1 MNVITRRRGQ
11 GFTVVE
17 LVVVIILLSI
27 LSATALSR
35 LSKPDIFAA
44 SVLATTLTAQ
54 IHFAAQAAQTRST
67 PVTLNI
73 TPASGRLEMQ
83 VASASGML
91 RSTDASL
98 ANVNLS
104 LTNSGTLFP
113 VANGSVW
120 QMTFAGKGDLV
131 AASLDADILDPQA
144 GITAHFSGDT
154 DQFLCVQPIGYVSE
168 QAC

>member
-1 MNVITRRRGQ
+1 MSVITGRRSQ

-35 LSKPDIFAA
+35 FSKPDVFAA
-44 SVLATTLTAQ
+44 SALANTLTAQ

-67 PVTLNI
+67 PVTVNVVQAGGL
-73 TPASGRLEMQ
+73 LVMQ
-83 VASASGML
+83 VVSAAVII
-91 RSTDASL
+91 READASL
-98 ANVNLS
+98 ANVSLS
-104 LTNSGTLFP
+104 LTNSGTDYP
-113 VANGSVW
+113 VSDGAVW
-120 QMTFAGKGDLV
+120 QMTFRGKGDLV
-131 AASLDADILDPQA
+131 AASLDADVFDPDM

-154 DQFLCVQPIGYVSE
+154 ERFLCVQPIGYVSA

>member
-1 MNVITRRRGQ
+1 MTVITLRRGR

-35 LSKPDIFAA
+35 FSKPDVFAA
-44 SVLATTLTAQ
+44 SALANTLTAQ

-67 PVTLNI
+67 PVTLNV
-73 TPASGRLEMQ
+73 TRVGPRLLMQ
-83 VASASGML
+83 VVSAAVML
-91 RSTDASL
+91 RETQAAL
-98 ANVNLS
+98 ANVSLS
-104 LTNSGTLFP
+104 LTNNGTDYP
-113 VANGSVW
+113 VPEGGVW
-120 QMTFAGKGDLV
+120 QMTFVGKGDLV
-131 AASLDADILDPQA
+131 AASLDADVFDPGM

-154 DQFLCVQPIGYVSE
+154 ERFLCIQPIGYVSE

>member
-1 MNVITRRRGQ
+1 MSVITWRRGR

-35 LSKPDIFAA
+35 FSKPDVFAA
-44 SVLATTLTAQ
+44 SALANILTAQ

-67 PVTLNI
+67 PVTLNA
-73 TPASGRLEMQ
+73 TQAGGLLFMQ
-83 VASASGML
+83 VASAGVMI
-91 RSTDASL
+91 RETEASL
-98 ANVNLS
+98 ANVSLS
-104 LTNSGTLFP
+104 LTNSGTDYP
-113 VANGSVW
+113 VSEGAVW
-120 QMTFAGKGDLV
+120 RMTFLGKGDLV
-131 AASLDADILDPQA
+131 AASLDADVLDPDM

-154 DQFLCVQPIGYVSE
+154 ERFLCVQPIGYVSE

>member
-1 MNVITRRRGQ
+1 MSVTIRRRGR

-35 LSKPDIFAA
+35 FSRPDVFAA
-44 SVLATTLTAQ
+44 SALANTLTAQ

-67 PVTLNI
+67 PVTLNV
-73 TPASGRLEMQ
+73 TQTSGLLLAQ
-83 VASASGML
+83 VASAAVMI
-91 RSTDASL
+91 RETQASL
-98 ANVNLS
+98 ANVSLS
-104 LTNSGTLFP
+104 LSNNGTDYP
-113 VANGSVW
+113 VSEGAVW
-120 QMTFAGKGDLV
+120 QMTFRGKGDLV
-131 AASLDADILDPQA
+131 AASLDAIVLNPGI

-154 DQFLCVQPIGYVSE
+154 DRFLCVQPIGYVSE